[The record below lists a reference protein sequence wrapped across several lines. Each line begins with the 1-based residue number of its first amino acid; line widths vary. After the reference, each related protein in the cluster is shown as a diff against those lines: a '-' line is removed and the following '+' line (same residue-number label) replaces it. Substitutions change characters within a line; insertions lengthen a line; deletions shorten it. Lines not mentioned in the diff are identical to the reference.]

1 MLNIAKNNF
10 LLTNQNP
17 SAKAII
23 SSSLNLNYDELKQKV
38 LLTAGFLKSQKI
50 SPGERVGIIGQNS
63 IGYVLN
69 VLSLWQISA
78 VPVPINLRL
87 TNSEIDEHLNLANC
101 STVIIEKEFS
111 DKINNSKLKKIIV
124 SELKTDDIT
133 FNAREDLKL
142 NDPAVIIFT
151 SGSTSK
157 SKGVILSFESL
168 YNSSING
175 NQLLRY
181 TISDR
186 WLASLP
192 FYHVGGFS
200 IITRSILFGVP
211 ILIPDSLAINDLV
224 QALSKWQPT
233 FISLVST
240 QLKKLVDEE
249 IAPNPELK
257 NCLLGGGFTDHKLLI
272 KANENGWPVNVVYG
286 SSETASFVAALL
298 KDEIIF
304 KPNSVGRAVPTN
316 KIQITDNLGNE
327 LKPFE
332 IGEITI
338 QSNALMTGYLDKNE
352 TDKVIKN
359 GLYYT
364 DDIGYVD
371 EEGYLFLEGRKDY
384 LISSGGENINPQ
396 GIENVLLKHP
406 LIKEVAVYPLKD
418 ELWGEVVAASIV
430 LKTKSVNLSL
440 DEIKIFLK
448 GKLPDFKIPKKIFF
462 EDELPKTDLGK
473 VQKEKL
479 IDRYK
484 FTSL

>member
-1 MLNIAKNNF
+1 MLNISKNNF
-10 LLTNQNP
+10 LLSNQNP
-17 SAKAII
+17 ATKAII
-23 SSSLNLNYDELKQKV
+23 SSSLNLTYHELKQRV
-38 LLTAGFLKSQKI
+38 FSTAESLKNQNI
-50 SPGERVGIIGQNS
+50 SSGERVGILCQNNPDF
-63 IGYVLN
+63 VLN
-69 VLSLWQISA
+69 VLALWQISA
-78 VPVPINLRL
+78 VPVPINIRL
-87 TNSEIDEHLNLANC
+87 TNFEIEEQLNSASC
-101 STVIIEKEFS
+101 SKLLIENEFS
-111 DKINNSKLKKIIV
+111 EKIKSLKVNKIIFP
-124 SELKTDDIT
+124 SIKTKNST
-133 FNAREDLKL
+133 FTPREDFEL

-168 YNSSING
+168 YNSAING
-175 NQLLRY
+175 NHLLRY

-200 IITRSILFGVP
+200 IITRAILFVIP
-211 ILIPDSLAINDLV
+211 LVIPDSLSVQDLV
-224 QALSKWQPT
+224 QVLNKWQPT

-240 QLKKLVDEE
+240 QLKKIIDEGM
-249 IAPNPELK
+249 APNLELK
-257 NCLLGGGFTDHKLLI
+257 NCLLGGGFADHKLLT
-272 KANENGWPVNVVYG
+272 KASDIGWPINIVYG
-286 SSETASFVAALL
+286 SSETSSFVTALL

-316 KIQITDNLGNE
+316 KISISDNLGNE

-338 QSNALMTGYLDKNE
+338 QSNALMAGYLDKNE

-359 GLYYT
+359 GFYHT

-371 EEGYLFLEGRKDY
+371 EEGYLFLEGRKNH
-384 LISSGGENINPQ
+384 LISSGGENINP
-396 GIENVLLKHP
+396 IEIEDVLVRHP
-406 LIKEVAVYPLKD
+406 SIKEAAVYPLKD
-418 ELWGEVVAASIV
+418 ELWGEIVSASIV
-430 LKTKSVNLSL
+430 LSDESINLSF

-448 GKLPDFKIPKKIFF
+448 EKLPDFKIPKKIFF
-462 EDELPKTDLGK
+462 EEKLPKTDLGK

-479 IDRYK
+479 IERYK

>member
-10 LLTNQNP
+10 FLSNQNP

-23 SSSLNLNYDELKQKV
+23 SSSLNLTYHELKQRV
-38 LLTAGFLKSQKI
+38 FATAEFLKNQNI
-50 SPGERVGIIGQNS
+50 SSGERVGILSQNNS
-63 IGYVLN
+63 DFVVN
-69 VLSLWQISA
+69 VLALWQISA

-87 TNSEIDEHLNLANC
+87 TDSEIEEQLNSASC
-101 STVIIEKEFS
+101 SKVLIENEFS
-111 DKINNSKLKKIIV
+111 EKIKSLKVKKIIF
-124 SELKTDDIT
+124 SDIKTKSST

-142 NDPAVIIFT
+142 NKPAVILFT

-168 YNSSING
+168 YNSAVNG
-175 NQLLRY
+175 NHLLRY

-200 IITRSILFGVP
+200 VISRAILFGIP
-211 ILIPDSLAINDLV
+211 ILIPDSLSVQDLI
-224 QALSKWQPT
+224 QALNKWQPT

-240 QLKKLVDEE
+240 QLKKVVDEG

-257 NCLLGGGFTDHKLLI
+257 NCLLGGGFADHKLLT
-272 KANENGWPVNVVYG
+272 KAYDSGWPLNVVYG
-286 SSETASFVAALL
+286 SSETASFVTALL

-316 KIQITDNLGNE
+316 KIQISDKNGNE

-359 GLYYT
+359 GFYYT
-364 DDIGYVD
+364 DDIGYLD
-371 EEGYLFLEGRKDY
+371 EEGYLFLEGRKNH
-384 LISSGGENINPQ
+384 LIITGGENVNP
-396 GIENVLLKHP
+396 IEIEEILVRHP
-406 LIKEVAVYPLKD
+406 SIKEAAVYPLKD
-418 ELWGEVVAASIV
+418 ELWGEIVAASIV
-430 LKTKSVNLSL
+430 LSDASINLSF

-448 GKLPDFKIPKKIFF
+448 EKLPDFKIPKKIFF
-462 EDELPKTDLGK
+462 EGKLPKTDLGK

-479 IDRYK
+479 IERYK